1 MSKFDVNKIITESIC
16 ENAITEELEIMKGW
30 YGNKLYDKWN
40 PEKDPPAFKIAK
52 KLAAE
57 RKANAD
63 NLARIE
69 KEGKEIEAKEA
80 EAEEAKKLDTDSFQ
94 GKDAA
99 NVRADKLLKAEEAAR
114 EASNAEHA
122 ERATVG
128 HHAKEY
134 ANELWS
140 KTKKFGQDNFTLDP
154 DKIDLPKTGMT
165 GAAIAAGLGALALRR
180 RMKNAKR
187 K

>member
-40 PEKDPPAFKIAK
+40 
-52 KLAAE
+52 
-57 RKANAD
+57 
-63 NLARIE
+63 
-69 KEGKEIEAKEA
+69 
-80 EAEEAKKLDTDSFQ
+80 
-94 GKDAA
+94 
-99 NVRADKLLKAEEAAR
+99 
-114 EASNAEHA
+114 
-122 ERATVG
+122 
-128 HHAKEY
+128 HAKEY

-180 RMKNAKR
+180 RMKKAQKGQ
-187 K
+187 

>member
-1 MSKFDVNKIITESIC
+1 MSDISKIINNSIQRVIN
-16 ENAITEELEIMKGW
+16 EDAKEAVDALGALGKNAKEYYDQSIDSLSKGELGEMIADKKEELKAKVLG
-30 YGNKLYDKWN
+30 
-40 PEKDPPAFKIAK
+40 KIAK
-52 KLAAE
+52 AVGGSTADEKFEMEKKLA
-57 RKANAD
+57 K
-63 NLARIE
+63 
-69 KEGKEIEAKEA
+69 
-80 EAEEAKKLDTDSFQ
+80 
-94 GKDAA
+94 
-99 NVRADKLLKAEEAAR
+99 VRADELLKAEEAAR

-180 RMKNAKR
+180 RMKKAQKGQ
-187 K
+187 

>member
-1 MSKFDVNKIITESIC
+1 MSDISKIINNSIQRVIN
-16 ENAITEELEIMKGW
+16 EDAKEAVDALGALGKNAKDYYDQSIDSLSKGELGGMIADKKEELKA
-30 YGNKLYDKWN
+30 KVLR
-40 PEKDPPAFKIAK
+40 KIAK
-52 KLAAE
+52 LTGGLTADEKFEMEKKLA
-57 RKANAD
+57 K
-63 NLARIE
+63 
-69 KEGKEIEAKEA
+69 
-80 EAEEAKKLDTDSFQ
+80 
-94 GKDAA
+94 
-99 NVRADKLLKAEEAAR
+99 VRADELLKAEEAAR

-180 RMKNAKR
+180 RMKKAQKGQ
-187 K
+187 

>member
-1 MSKFDVNKIITESIC
+1 MDINKLIMESIQSVIS
-16 ENAITEELEIMKGW
+16 ESAV
-30 YGNKLYDKWN
+30 
-40 PEKDPPAFKIAK
+40 PEDLQP
-52 KLAAE
+52 
-57 RKANAD
+57 
-63 NLARIE
+63 
-69 KEGKEIEAKEA
+69 GAKEA
-80 EAEEAKKLDTDSFQ
+80 AEAAAKR
-94 GKDAA
+94 
-99 NVRADKLLKAEEAAR
+99 VADKVIHGEVPEELQAGAETKKMVARRLL
-114 EASNAEHA
+114 NQ
-122 ERATVG
+122 G
-128 HHAKEY
+128 KEY

>member
-1 MSKFDVNKIITESIC
+1 MLDISKIINNSIQRVIN
-16 ENAITEELEIMKGW
+16 EDAKEAADTIGALGKTAKDYYDQSIDALSKGEF
-30 YGNKLYDKWN
+30 
-40 PEKDPPAFKIAK
+40 EKAK
-52 KLAAE
+52 YFAAE
-57 RKANAD
+57 RN
-63 NLARIE
+63 
-69 KEGKEIEAKEA
+69 
-80 EAEEAKKLDTDSFQ
+80 
-94 GKDAA
+94 
-99 NVRADKLLKAEEAAR
+99 KLLKAEEAAR

-154 DKIDLPKTGMT
+154 DKIDLPKAGMT

-180 RMKNAKR
+180 RMKKAQKGQ
-187 K
+187 

>member
-1 MSKFDVNKIITESIC
+1 MLDISKIINNSIQRVIN
-16 ENAITEELEIMKGW
+16 EDAKEAADTIGALGKNAKDYYDQAIDSLSKGEF
-30 YGNKLYDKWN
+30 
-40 PEKDPPAFKIAK
+40 EKAK
-52 KLAAE
+52 YFAAE
-57 RKANAD
+57 RN
-63 NLARIE
+63 
-69 KEGKEIEAKEA
+69 
-80 EAEEAKKLDTDSFQ
+80 
-94 GKDAA
+94 
-99 NVRADKLLKAEEAAR
+99 KLLKAEEAAR

-180 RMKNAKR
+180 RMKKAQKGQ
-187 K
+187 

>member
-1 MSKFDVNKIITESIC
+1 MSDISKIINDSIASVVSEGAIDKVKEKYKEVIDDMASGKAAEIVYDKLHPEKTDVDFEMSK
-16 ENAITEELEIMKGW
+16 
-30 YGNKLYDKWN
+30 KL
-40 PEKDPPAFKIAK
+40 
-52 KLAAE
+52 
-57 RKANAD
+57 
-63 NLARIE
+63 
-69 KEGKEIEAKEA
+69 
-80 EAEEAKKLDTDSFQ
+80 
-94 GKDAA
+94 A

-180 RMKNAKR
+180 RMKKAQKGQ
-187 K
+187 